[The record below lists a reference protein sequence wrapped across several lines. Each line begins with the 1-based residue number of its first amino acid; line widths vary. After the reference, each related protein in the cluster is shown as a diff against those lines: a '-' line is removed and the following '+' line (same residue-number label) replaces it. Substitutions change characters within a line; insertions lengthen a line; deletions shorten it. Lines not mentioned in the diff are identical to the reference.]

1 MLMAGKYYLE
11 KQYST
16 IGVPESRLV
25 EVAVQT
31 LGLSDVSAFNPKDKI
46 IDYAVSNSN
55 KKLID
60 MSINEFG
67 DELSKNSVAP
77 GGGSVSALVG
87 NLGSALISMVAALT
101 FEKKGFEDSR
111 KKMEL
116 SGAKAQL
123 IKQKLASLIDDD
135 TNAFNEVIEAS
146 RLPDSNNN
154 EKKEKDLALLQANK
168 KAINIPLEVSRL
180 SFDVL
185 ELSCELIN
193 DINPNSI
200 SDLAV
205 ASEVSFAA
213 LRGAI
218 LNIYINMNEVKSDKQ
233 FADNILKEVDAM
245 LNKAAELKDKIFKES
260 LQIIN
265 S

>member
-1 MLMAGKYYLE
+1 MAGKYFLE
-11 KQYST
+11 KQHST

-25 EVAVQT
+25 EVATQT

-46 IDYAVSNSN
+46 IDYAVMNSD
-55 KKLID
+55 KKLVE
-60 MSINEFG
+60 MSLNEFG

-116 SGAKAQL
+116 SGTKAQL
-123 IKQKLASLIDDD
+123 IKEKLAKLIDDD
-135 TNAFNEVIEAS
+135 TNAFNNVIEAS
-146 RLPDSNNN
+146 RLPDTNDDQ
-154 EKKEKDLALLQANK
+154 KKEKEFAVLKANK
-168 KAINIPLEVSRL
+168 NAINIPLEVSRL
-180 SFDVL
+180 SYDIL
-185 ELSCELIN
+185 ELSYDLIN
-193 DINPNSI
+193 DVNPNSI

-218 LNIYINMNEVKSDKQ
+218 LNIYINMSEVESDKE
-233 FADNILKEVDAM
+233 FSDNVLNEIDAR
-245 LNKAAELKDKIFKES
+245 LDKATELKDKIFKES
-260 LQIIN
+260 IQIIN